1 MSTPDL
7 MATVVAFGDAMSRRD
22 TESALALFTPE
33 ATIIP
38 GNVLGLPFGGVA
50 RGKPA
55 LRRFI
60 SGMFEHIEI
69 VSNDLETIVVGA
81 RDVIAV
87 TKLSANVTSTGKS
100 FETVAA
106 LHFTMDQDGKI
117 VRYQVHEDTQAV
129 SRAFASDPVPEID
142 RWTDALHDGLQ
153 RGDINALRQLWDE
166 HIRYEGPALRLNG
179 LEDRVAAE
187 LPVLNA
193 FSNVEVEVRN
203 RWRDGSTMIEQC
215 TLHGD
220 HTGELETP
228 IGVIT
233 PTGRR
238 VHFDYLQ
245 VVTWSKGKVVDQ
257 LISYDRVELIEQL
270 TTGVAAEHP

>member
-1 MSTPDL
+1 MNSGPDL
-7 MATVVAFGDAMSRRD
+7 MATVIAFGDAIDRKD
-22 TESALALFTPE
+22 IDGAVALFAPG
-33 ATIIP
+33 ATILP
-38 GNVLGLPFGGVA
+38 GHVVGLPFGGEA
-50 RGKPA
+50 KGEPA

-60 SGMFEHIEI
+60 SGMLEHIEI
-69 VSNDLETIVVGA
+69 VSNDLETIIVGTS
-81 RDVIAV
+81 DVMVV
-87 TKLSANVTSTGKS
+87 TKLSAKVTSTGKA
-100 FETVAA
+100 FETPAA
-106 LHFTMDQDGKI
+106 LHFTMNQDGQI

-129 SRAFASDPVPEID
+129 SRAFTSDPVPELD

-166 HIRYEGPALRLNG
+166 HIRYQGPALRLNG
-179 LEDRVAAE
+179 LEERTAAE

-193 FSNVEVEVRN
+193 FTNVEVQVRR
-203 RWRDGSTMIEQC
+203 RWREGATMIEQC

-228 IGVIT
+228 IGVLA
-233 PTGRR
+233 PTGKR

-245 VVTWSKGKVVDQ
+245 VVTWAEGKVVDQ

-270 TTGVAAEHP
+270 TTDVA